1 MKYLVRNKDETG
13 KFNEWIAALVLTFE
27 DPGGPTIIR
36 GVCDKEQTSV
46 TKTFSFSPLVTA
58 IPAGTSLPLIMVSIA

>member
-1 MKYLVRNKDETG
+1 MKYLVRKQDKTG
-13 KFNEWIAALVLTFE
+13 KFNEEITGLVLTFE

-46 TKTFSFSPLVTA
+46 TKTFSFNPLVTA
-58 IPAGTSLPLIMVSIA
+58 IPAGTSLPLITVSIA